1 MGEVKVTSSSPN
13 AALCS
18 SDAALRAAVLRGF
31 SAGRRR
37 AVLYGLAMQIG
48 GLALGLAP
56 VLSADPELA
65 RAGFVGKL
73 ALALLAG
80 GLGLGGAA
88 VALVGWALPG
98 ARARQVVELV
108 RGAPHRLVAA
118 GRMAHVDGKLRAV
131 EADEADEAAPQQLV
145 LVNDKG
151 LRVRVPMAPAEI
163 TEVLRHLARVAPGVV
178 VLGGP

>member
-1 MGEVKVTSSSPN
+1 MTSSSPSSTI
-13 AALCS
+13 CS

-31 SAGRRR
+31 AAGRRR
-37 AVLYGLAMQIG
+37 AVLYGLAMQVG
-48 GLALGLAP
+48 ALALGLAP

-80 GLGLGGAA
+80 GLGIGGA
-88 VALVGWALPG
+88 VVTLVGWALPG

-108 RGAPHRLVAA
+108 RGAPHQLVAA
-118 GRMAHVDGKLRAV
+118 GRLAHVDGKLRAV
-131 EADEADEAAPQQLV
+131 EVDEAAAQQLV
-145 LVNDKG
+145 LVTEKG

-163 TEVLRHLARVAPGVV
+163 TAVLQHLARVAPGAV

>member
-1 MGEVKVTSSSPN
+1 MTSSSPSSTI
-13 AALCS
+13 CS
-18 SDAALRAAVLRGF
+18 SDLALRAAVLRGF

-37 AVLYGLAMQIG
+37 AVLYGLAMQAG
-48 GLALGLAP
+48 ALALGLAP

-65 RAGFVGKL
+65 RASFVGKL

-80 GLGLGGAA
+80 GVGLGGAA
-88 VALVGWALPG
+88 VTLIGWALPG

-108 RGAPHRLVAA
+108 RGAPHTLVAA
-118 GRMAHVDGKLRAV
+118 GRMAHVGGKLRAV
-131 EADEADEAAPQQLV
+131 DADEATPQQLV

-163 TEVLRHLARVAPGVV
+163 TAVLQHLARVAPGVV

>member
-108 RGAPHRLVAA
+108 RRAPHSLVAA
-118 GRMAHVDGKLRAV
+118 GRMAHLDGKLRAV
-131 EADEADEAAPQQLV
+131 EVDEAAPQQLV
-145 LVNDKG
+145 LVTDKG

-163 TEVLRHLARVAPGVV
+163 TEVLGHIARVAPGVV
-178 VLGGP
+178 VLGVP

>member
-1 MGEVKVTSSSPN
+1 MTSSSPSSTI
-13 AALCS
+13 CS

-31 SAGRRR
+31 AAGRRR
-37 AVLYGLAMQIG
+37 AVLYGLAMQVG
-48 GLALGLAP
+48 ALALGLAP

-65 RAGFVGKL
+65 RAGFIGKL

-88 VALVGWALPG
+88 VTLVGWALPG

-108 RGAPHRLVAA
+108 RGDPRSLTAA

-131 EADEADEAAPQQLV
+131 QFDEVDEGTPQQLV
-145 LVNDKG
+145 LVTDKG
-151 LRVRVPMAPAEI
+151 LRVRVPMASAEI
-163 TEVLRHLARVAPGVV
+163 TAVLQHLARVAPGVV